1 LISKKFFDII
11 LLEKLEKEL
20 LVMSQEEKIRQL
32 VEKLNYYTKLY
43 DEGVPQVSDFEW
55 DNLYFELQKLEK
67 ETGIYLPES
76 PTQHVDFEVVNSLQK
91 VSHSHQML
99 SLDKTKDI
107 QVIKSFCSQ
116 KTMICMGK
124 MDGLTCALRYE
135 NGNLVAAETRGNG
148 IIGENILHNALTVKN
163 IPKKINYKGVLE
175 VDGELICTYR
185 DFENFSGEYKNP
197 RNFAA
202 GSIRLLDSQEAN
214 KRKLT
219 FIAWDWINNPYD
231 RLGDALVELGKLGF
245 TTVPYWDGIDLTKDN
260 IEEIMLF
267 IKQSCDKESLPID
280 GLVFKYDYVKDYA
293 AAGQTAHHFKGGM
306 AYKFYDEEIVSYLID
321 IDYDLGRSGVL
332 TPVAVFEPVDIEGSI
347 VSRASLSN
355 LSIMKETFGTI
366 NPAVGSKVW
375 ITKRN
380 QIIPKI
386 ERAEENLDTTTFIQL
401 PQVCPV
407 CGHKVEIVTSD
418 SGVESLIC
426 PNPNCEGKLAV
437 QIEHYCDMVKG
448 MKIRGL
454 SRATI
459 EKLMDKNWLNG
470 LSDLYCLRDCAE
482 EWKKLSGFGEKSVE
496 NILTA
501 VEMSK
506 NCELWQFISALGI
519 PLIGVAASKELANT
533 FKTWANFSN
542 SIKENFNIYT
552 LPNFGWEMDK
562 SIKNF
567 DYSEADYIAEHY
579 LNFEQPK
586 ESKKEK
592 TLNGI
597 TVCITGKL
605 VQYKNRKL
613 FQDDIEAA
621 GGKVASSVTSKTN
634 FLITND
640 TTSGSSKNVTAQK
653 LGVEIISEQ
662 DFIKRFLT

>member
-1 LISKKFFDII
+1 
-11 LLEKLEKEL
+11 
-20 LVMSQEEKIRQL
+20 MSQEEKIRQL

-43 DEGVPQVSDFEW
+43 DEGVPEVSDLEW

-67 ETGIYLPES
+67 ETGIYLSES

-91 VSHSHQML
+91 VTHSHQML

-135 NGNLVAAETRGNG
+135 NGNLIAAETRGNG

-260 IEEIMLF
+260 LEEIMLF
-267 IKQSCDKESLPID
+267 IEQSCDKESFPID

-306 AYKFYDEEIVSYLID
+306 AYKFYDEEASSILRS
-321 IDYDLGRSGVL
+321 IDYDIGRTGVL
-332 TPVAVFEPVDIEGSI
+332 TPVAVFDSVDIDGSE
-347 VSRASLSN
+347 VSRASLHN
-355 LSIMKETFGTI
+355 LSIVENLFGTI
-366 NPAVGSKVW
+366 TPPSESTVYIVKS
-375 ITKRN
+375 N
-380 QIIPKI
+380 QIIPQITRVEQGAGTPCDYPHKCPI
-386 ERAEENLDTTTFIQL
+386 CGADT
-401 PQVCPV
+401 
-407 CGHKVEIVTSD
+407 EIITSE
-418 SGVESLIC
+418 SGVRSLIC
-426 PNPNCEGKLAV
+426 PNSNCEGKLAV

-470 LSDLYCLRDCAE
+470 LSDLYSLRDCAE
-482 EWKKLSGFGEKSVE
+482 EWKKLPGFGEKSVE
-496 NILTA
+496 NILSA
-501 VEMSK
+501 VEVSK

-592 TLNGI
+592 TLDGI

-621 GGKVASSVTSKTN
+621 GGKVASSVTGKTN

-640 TTSGSSKNVTAQK
+640 TTSGSSKNVAAQK

>member
-1 LISKKFFDII
+1 MNQEIRIRELIDI
-11 LLEKLEKEL
+11 
-20 LVMSQEEKIRQL
+20 
-32 VEKLNYYTKLY
+32 LNKYTKSY
-43 DEGVPQVSDFEW
+43 DEGVPQVSDLEW

-67 ETGIYLPES
+67 ETGIYYPDS
-76 PTQHVDFEVVNSLQK
+76 PTQNIDFQVISSLEK
-91 VSHSHQML
+91 VRHSHFML
-99 SLDKTKDI
+99 SLDKTKE
-107 QVIKSFCSQ
+107 VNEIKNFCNSHIC
-116 KTMICMGK
+116 ICMGK

-135 NGNLVAAETRGNG
+135 NGALVAAETRGNG

-185 DFENFSGEYKNP
+185 DFKDFSGEYANP

-219 FIAWDWINNPYD
+219 FIAWDWINNPYE
-231 RLGDALVELGKLGF
+231 RLGDALLELGKLGF

-260 IEEIMLF
+260 LEEIMLF
-267 IKQSCDKESLPID
+267 IEQSCDKESLPID
-280 GLVFKYDYVKDYA
+280 GLVFKYDYVEDYK
-293 AAGQTAHHFKGGM
+293 AAGQTSHHFKGGM
-306 AYKFYDEEIVSYLID
+306 AFKFYDEEAVSYLTD
-321 IDYDLGRSGVL
+321 IDYDIGRTGVL
-332 TPVAVFEPVDIEGSI
+332 TPVAVFKPIDIEGSM

-355 LSIMKETFGTI
+355 LSIMKETFGTL

-386 ERAEENLDTTTFIQL
+386 ERAEENLDATSCIRL
-401 PQVCPV
+401 PEVCPV
-407 CGHKVEIVTSD
+407 CGKRVEIFTSD

-426 PNPNCEGKLAV
+426 PNNECPGKLAV
-437 QIEHYCDMVKG
+437 KIQHYCDMVKG
-448 MKIRGL
+448 MKIKGL

-459 EKLMDKNWLNG
+459 EKLMDNNWLNG
-470 LSDLYCLRDCAE
+470 LSDLYCLGDCADA
-482 EWKKLSGFGEKSVE
+482 WKRLPGFGEKSVN
-496 NILTA
+496 NILAA
-501 VEMSK
+501 VEASK
-506 NCELWQFISALGI
+506 ECELWQFISALGI
-519 PLIGVAASKELANT
+519 PLIGVTASKELAKE
-533 FKTWANFSN
+533 FSTWANFYN
-542 SIKENFNIYT
+542 SIRENFNIYI
-552 LPNFGWEMDK
+552 LPNFGIEMDK

-567 DYSEADYIAEHY
+567 DYSEADYIATHY
-579 LNFEQPK
+579 LRFKEPK
-586 ESKKEK
+586 EENKNK
-592 TLNGI
+592 TLDGI
-597 TVCITGKL
+597 IVCITGKL
-605 VQYKNRKL
+605 TQYKNRKL

-634 FLITND
+634 YLITND

>member
-1 LISKKFFDII
+1 MNQEIRIRELIDT
-11 LLEKLEKEL
+11 
-20 LVMSQEEKIRQL
+20 
-32 VEKLNYYTKLY
+32 LNKYTKSY
-43 DEGVPQVSDFEW
+43 DEGVPEVSDLEW

-91 VSHSHQML
+91 VTHSHQML

-116 KTMICMGK
+116 KTIICMGK

-135 NGNLVAAETRGNG
+135 DGNLVAAETRGNG

-293 AAGQTAHHFKGGM
+293 AAGQTAHHFKGGI
-306 AYKFYDEEIVSYLID
+306 AYKFYDEEASSILRS
-321 IDYDLGRSGVL
+321 IDYDIGRTGVL
-332 TPVAVFEPVDIEGSI
+332 TPVAVFDSVDIDGSE
-347 VSRASLSN
+347 VSRASLHN
-355 LSIMKETFGTI
+355 LSIMENLFGTI
-366 NPAVGSKVW
+366 TPSSESTVYIVKS
-375 ITKRN
+375 N
-380 QIIPKI
+380 QIIPQI
-386 ERAEENLDTTTFIQL
+386 TRAEQGLGAPCDYPHKCPICGADT
-401 PQVCPV
+401 
-407 CGHKVEIVTSD
+407 EIITSE
-418 SGVESLIC
+418 SGVRSLIC

-454 SRATI
+454 SRTTI

-482 EWKKLSGFGEKSVE
+482 EWKKLPGFGEKSVE
-496 NILTA
+496 NILAA

-592 TLNGI
+592 TLDGI